1 MKLQTNKKP
10 ALGALTGACL
20 LIPVVTFAADY
31 PEAGNFSN
39 GSKIWADNCT
49 RCHNVRGPK
58 ELRDDQWISTT
69 FHMRVRGGLTGQE
82 TRDVITFLQASNT
95 KAVSSSSTQVAAIVS
110 KGATGKETYNQTCV
124 SCHGSDGTG
133 AFPGMPDFTTSD
145 GPLSKP
151 DSVLKANIV
160 NGFQSPGSAMAM
172 PPKGGNPNLSDS
184 DIDNVLRYIRTA
196 FGK

>member
-1 MKLQTNKKP
+1 MKPVHNTLSLCSL
-10 ALGALTGACL
+10 AAAML
-20 LIPVVTFAADY
+20 LAASGSFAADY

-49 RCHNVRGPK
+49 RCHNLRGPK

-82 TRDVITFLQASNT
+82 VRDIITFLQASNT
-95 KAVSSSSTQVAAIVS
+95 KAVPASSTQVAARVS
-110 KGATGKETYNQTCV
+110 TGSTGRETYSQTCI
-124 SCHGSDGTG
+124 SCHGGDGTG
-133 AFPGMPDFTTSD
+133 AFPGVPDFTASD
-145 GPLSKP
+145 GPLRKA
-151 DSVLKANIV
+151 DAELKQNII

-184 DIDNVLRYIRTA
+184 DIDNVLRYIRET